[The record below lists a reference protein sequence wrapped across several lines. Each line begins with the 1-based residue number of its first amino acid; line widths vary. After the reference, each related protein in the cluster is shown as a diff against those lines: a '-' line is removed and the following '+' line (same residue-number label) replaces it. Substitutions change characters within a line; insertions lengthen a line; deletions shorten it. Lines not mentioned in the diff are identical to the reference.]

1 MWAFEKRR
9 SSSDARRTKESAM
22 TYCEDNRKDKPIQPV
37 RIISCGVFKPAL
49 EQLQLE
55 ERFRDLNVTYLPSN
69 LHNSPND
76 LENYLLKE
84 FIVSQNKSERIIC
97 LYGECFPDIDDL
109 CKQYGVDKIEGHHCY
124 EIILGRRIFRE
135 IMNESAR
142 TYFLE
147 KELILN
153 FEEYCV
159 KPLELYDDEMKEIF
173 FRNYERLVYV
183 RQPSDPDLTEAVN
196 KIADFLGLSI
206 IVHDADYA
214 NFEKMLIELI
224 GEDRK

>member
-1 MWAFEKRR
+1 
-9 SSSDARRTKESAM
+9 M
-22 TYCEDNRKDKPIQPV
+22 TYREDNRKDKPIQPV

-49 EQLQLE
+49 EHLQLK

-76 LENYLLKE
+76 LENYLKKE
-84 FIVSQNKSERIIC
+84 IIASRKSNERIIC

-109 CKQYGVDKIEGHHCY
+109 CKQYGVGKIEGHHCY
-124 EIILGRRIFRE
+124 EIFLGRGKFRE
-135 IMNESAR
+135 IMDESAK

-159 KPLELYDDEMKEIF
+159 KPLELYDEEMKEMF
-173 FRNYERLVYV
+173 FKNYERLVYV
-183 RQPSDPDLTEAVN
+183 RQPSDPDLMPIVN

-206 IVHDADYA
+206 IVKDADYLNIETA
-214 NFEKMLIELI
+214 LINLI
-224 GEDRK
+224 GPEHK